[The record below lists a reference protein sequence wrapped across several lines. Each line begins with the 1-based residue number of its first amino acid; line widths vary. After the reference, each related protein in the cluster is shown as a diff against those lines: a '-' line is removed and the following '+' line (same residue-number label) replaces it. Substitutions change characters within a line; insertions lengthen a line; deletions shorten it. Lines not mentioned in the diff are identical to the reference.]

1 MINFLK
7 VTTIFFLIFNFNNSI
22 AENYKV
28 DQEITNQFTLNHKF
42 KIDLP
47 EGEWVVAEK
56 PSYEFYGLR
65 VEGYTL
71 LRIENN
77 KVVEGISIGEF
88 KTEGKYKDSGIAS
101 EDTNALNQAIY

>member
-7 VTTIFFLIFNFNNSI
+7 VTTIFFLIFHFNSSI
-22 AENYKV
+22 AENYEV
-28 DQEITNQFTLNHKF
+28 DQKVTNQFTLNHKF

-47 EGEWVVAEK
+47 DGEWVVAEK

-77 KVVEGISIGEF
+77 KVHKKKLVELYRTVRI
-88 KTEGKYKDSGIAS
+88 DSMPFP
-101 EDTNALNQAIY
+101 NPH